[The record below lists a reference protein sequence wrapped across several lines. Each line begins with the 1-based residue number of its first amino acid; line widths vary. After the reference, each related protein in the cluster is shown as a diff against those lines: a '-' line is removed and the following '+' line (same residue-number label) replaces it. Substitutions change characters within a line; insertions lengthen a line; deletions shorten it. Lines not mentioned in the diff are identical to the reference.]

1 MAGEPGGRSV
11 AAAWESAPA
20 AAACGGLSVAAL
32 SSVPGSLATASV
44 AVGRWSF
51 LALVGGPVVVLAS
64 SATFSGGLAVE
75 SVSAASG
82 GLSVAALSSVPGELT
97 TASVVVG
104 RWSFLALAGGPV
116 AAPLGG
122 SLVALGSSPPSPGG
136 LAVDRVSKASDGLAL
151 AAAAES
157 DRMTLA
163 AAVVVG
169 GCVFLALVG
178 GPSVPLAAGRLA
190 AVCPPLRIIAALP
203 RV

>member
-32 SSVPGSLATASV
+32 SSVPGSLAAASV

-82 GLSVAALSSVPGELT
+82 GLALV
-97 TASVVVG
+97 
-104 RWSFLALAGGPV
+104 
-116 AAPLGG
+116 
-122 SLVALGSSPPSPGG
+122 
-136 LAVDRVSKASDGLAL
+136 
-151 AAAAES
+151 
-157 DRMTLA
+157 

-169 GCVFLALVG
+169 GCVLLTLLG
-178 GPSVPLAAGRLA
+178 GPIESSGGLPVAA
-190 AVCPPLRIIAALP
+190 
-203 RV
+203 

>member
-51 LALVGGPVVVLAS
+51 LALVGGPVVVLSS
-64 SATFSGGLAVE
+64 SASFSGGLAVE

-82 GLSVAALSSVPGELT
+82 GQLVAALSS
-97 TASVVVG
+97 ASSVVD
-104 RWSFLALAGGPV
+104 RWSFLALAGGPL

-122 SLVALGSSPPSPGG
+122 SLVALGSSPSSPGG

-151 AAAAES
+151 AAAAAAES
-157 DRMTLA
+157 GRMTLA